1 MVARLQVISA
11 PVHGT
16 PNWLTAAVR
25 PWLSFSSIICYLK
38 HPTVGDDDD
47 FGQMPLDASSGEDV
61 PQTGL
66 QEGKRVAPDASG
78 PLRHKKKK
86 ELKAERA
93 ATATDGTAANLV
105 TL

>member
-1 MVARLQVISA
+1 MSA
-11 PVHGT
+11 LVRGT

-25 PWLSFSSIICYLK
+25 PWLSFCSTICYLK

-47 FGQMPLDASSGEDV
+47 FGQMPLDASSSGEDV

-78 PLRHKKKK
+78 PGKHQNKK

-93 ATATDGTAANLV
+93 ATATDGTAAKLV

>member
-1 MVARLQVISA
+1 MSA

-25 PWLSFSSIICYLK
+25 PWLSFCSIICYLK

-47 FGQMPLDASSGEDV
+47 FGQMPLDASSSGEDV

-78 PLRHKKKK
+78 PVKHKKKK

-93 ATATDGTAANLV
+93 ATATDDTAAKRV

>member
-1 MVARLQVISA
+1 M
-11 PVHGT
+11 
-16 PNWLTAAVR
+16 
-25 PWLSFSSIICYLK
+25 
-38 HPTVGDDDD
+38 
-47 FGQMPLDASSGEDV
+47 DASSSGEDV

-78 PLRHKKKK
+78 PVKHKKKK

-93 ATATDGTAANLV
+93 ATATDGTAAKLV

>member
-1 MVARLQVISA
+1 MSA

-25 PWLSFSSIICYLK
+25 PWLSFCSIICYLK

-47 FGQMPLDASSGEDV
+47 FGQMPLDASSSGEDV

-78 PLRHKKKK
+78 PLKKK

-93 ATATDGTAANLV
+93 ATATDGTAAKLV